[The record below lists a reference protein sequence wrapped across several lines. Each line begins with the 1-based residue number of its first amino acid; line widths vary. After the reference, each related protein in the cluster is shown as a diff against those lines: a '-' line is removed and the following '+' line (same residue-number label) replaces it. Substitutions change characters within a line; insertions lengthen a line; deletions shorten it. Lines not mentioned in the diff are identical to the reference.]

1 MNKKNANRLNA
12 AKSTGPRSE
21 AGKGNVKLN
30 ALKHGFHA
38 AELIIPAGAETEF
51 ELLREGLHTQL
62 APATAL
68 QQVGFDNVLRCCWR
82 CSLSHRAE
90 MLRLNAYLKMTDE
103 PEASADAADNN
114 AVMKRWYGCDRA
126 TLREGRRL
134 LSDLRQDV
142 QEHGWIHGEQW
153 KDSLVNGFGIEFHRL
168 LSSWSMMSIDAI
180 LMAEQL
186 TGHAK
191 TFRIPLPEGEQFA
204 NDKRIVDPRLTWQ
217 MMIKLIDL
225 QDQHLA
231 SLATI
236 YDRRSGAPSGGQ
248 PDHCLD
254 LNSRYYTAAMRD
266 MHRAVEWYR
275 GLKKNNL

>member
-1 MNKKNANRLNA
+1 
-12 AKSTGPRSE
+12 
-21 AGKGNVKLN
+21 LN

-142 QEHGWIHGEQW
+142 QEHGWIHAEQW
-153 KDSLVNGFGIEFHRL
+153 KEPLTNGFGKEFHDML
-168 LSSWSMMSIDAI
+168 NHWAPMSIDAI
-180 LMAEQL
+180 LFAENV
-186 TGHAK
+186 TRHAK
-191 TFRIPLPEGEQFA
+191 KFPTIPLPEAEELA
-204 NDKRIVDPRLTWQ
+204 NDKRVVDPRFKWQ

-225 QDQHLA
+225 QDEHLA
-231 SLATI
+231 SIAKI
-236 YDRRSGAPSGGQ
+236 YDQGSGASSEAQ
-248 PDHCLD
+248 PGHCLD

-275 GLKKNNL
+275 ELKKKNL

>member
-21 AGKGNVKLN
+21 AGKRNVKLN

-51 ELLREGLHTQL
+51 ELLRDGLFAQL

-68 QQVGFDNVLRCCWR
+68 QQVAFDNVLRCSWR
-82 CSLSHRAE
+82 CTLAHRAE
-90 MLRLNAYLKMTDE
+90 MLRLSSYLKMTDE
-103 PEASADAADNN
+103 LEASVAAADDK
-114 AVMKRWYGCDRA
+114 AVMGRWYACDRA

-134 LSDLRQDV
+134 LSQLRQDV
-142 QEHGWIHGEQW
+142 QQHGWIHGEQW
-153 KDSLVNGFGIEFHRL
+153 KETLIKGFGIEFHNL
-168 LSSWSMMSIDAI
+168 LSNWAPMSVSAI
-180 LMAEQL
+180 RLAEML
-186 TGHAK
+186 TEHGK
-191 TFRIPLPEGEQFA
+191 RFKPLPESEEAA

-236 YDRRSGAPSGGQ
+236 YDRGSGAPSEAQAG
-248 PDHCLD
+248 HCLD